1 METYI
6 VLKQGSYFIYSSEF
20 IRGVEIRDSTN
31 KIKQIINLKNSLKKA
46 VNLDINDK
54 ILYPSNFIGLIN
66 IYIDEKGSGSGGGSV
81 DSVNG
86 QTGEVILKSA
96 DIGMTTNLGFPNV
109 DSTIVG
115 LSTILQT
122 TMKLNSGTDAWVA
135 TNKRISLVAEPT
147 DNSDA
152 SNKKYV
158 DDSISNIPPVD
169 LSGVYLLNGSKTMDI
184 SYIPILDTDLIT
196 LKYFNDNSGGG
207 SSGVVTSVNELTGD
221 VVLDGNNIKYDTD
234 TTLNDKIDSI
244 VVPDLSTYTQV
255 GNTYNVGTGSN
266 FPVGLHFTDGEGGD
280 VVINASNILCNSY
293 NDSSES
299 SSLKLTSRT
308 IQDSIETS
316 SLDENGIILKKD
328 LNRVEIT
335 NPTTDQQ
342 IATKKYVDDLVATLQ
357 TLITNIQSNYVYYDS
372 TTGKI
377 VRNDGSSL

>member
-122 TMKLNSGTDAWVA
+122 TMKLNSGTDTWVA

-169 LSGVYLLNGSKTMDI
+169 LSGVYLLNGSKTMEI
-184 SYIPILDTDLIT
+184 SYIPTLDTDLIT

-207 SSGVVTSVNELTGD
+207 SSGYNDNAGTFFGGTG
-221 VVLDGNNIKYDTD
+221 VSGQGFRGGNSTAAYYSGGGGGADAQGTD
-234 TTLNDKIDSI
+234 STAIANGGSGR
-244 VVPDLSTYTQV
+244 LSTILGRPFYW
-255 GNTYNVGTGSN
+255 
-266 FPVGLHFTDGEGGD
+266 GGGGGG
-280 VVINASNILCNSY
+280 AGY
-293 NDSSES
+293 
-299 SSLKLTSRT
+299 
-308 IQDSIETS
+308 
-316 SLDENGIILKKD
+316 
-328 LNRVEIT
+328 
-335 NPTTDQQ
+335 
-342 IATKKYVDDLVATLQ
+342 
-357 TLITNIQSNYVYYDS
+357 S
-372 TTGKI
+372 TFGGAGG
-377 VRNDGSSL
+377 RGGGGA